1 MPPRP
6 AVGIDLGA
14 TRTAIARVDE
24 LARSG
29 MFRDAQGDLLIPSV
43 VYFEDDEWLFG
54 RSAKQAATTQP
65 GRAAEFYKRDL
76 GQGAYS
82 RAVGGELLPPE
93 VIEAC
98 LLNKLLAD
106 LAGEGIVQPAVAL
119 SMPAG
124 FNQAQRR
131 ARLDAAKIAGV
142 DVLGTINDP
151 LAAALTFAESQG
163 YLAES
168 GGNKPGQRVL
178 VVDVGGSKT
187 DVAII
192 EIKPGKLRTMAVGG
206 NARLGGR
213 DWDLRLAEYL
223 AAQFTK
229 QFGDD
234 PRHDMISVRRL
245 VESAEE
251 AKQSLTARQQARVQV
266 QRGDDSAA
274 IIVTRQAFEDQ
285 AADLAEQVSQLAEA
299 ALRRAG
305 MAWRDL
311 AQLLL
316 VGGGTRIPA
325 VAEKLKTLT
334 SLDPAPGI
342 HADEAVARGA
352 ALYAEHLL
360 AAREGRRSPLQL
372 AITDMTVHSLGL
384 AWSDP
389 QTGKLEN
396 VVLIPRGSE
405 LPCGTVAK
413 AVTDVEDQPTIQVQ
427 LLEGESR
434 VADECARIARLT
446 IKDLPQGLPQGS
458 QINVQYQYTVEGRLQ
473 VKALPP
479 RGGQP
484 LPIGL
489 RREQGLSESQLADWK
504 NLLARGGGLKAIHAL
519 LPKHQQER
527 DASTEEE
534 AAAAAAQPAI
544 RPPALPS
551 QAQSPLSQEGVPQDF
566 LLETDSGARARR
578 MNRRRMTPKRLG
590 IQIGGF
596 VIFGMI
602 GAAIGYYIVMM
613 IRPDWNVWDLQLP
626 GL

>member
-29 MFRDAQGDLLIPSV
+29 VFRDAQGDLLIPSV

-106 LAGEGIVQPAVAL
+106 LAAEGIAQPAVAL

-124 FNQAQRR
+124 FTQAQRR
-131 ARLDAAKIAGV
+131 ARLDAAKIAGM

-151 LAAALTFAESQG
+151 LATALTYAESQG

-168 GGNKPGQRVL
+168 GVNKQGQRVL

-187 DVAII
+187 DAAII
-192 EIKPGKLRTMAVGG
+192 EIKPGKLRTMSVTG

-234 PRHDMISVRRL
+234 PRYDMTSVRRL

-251 AKQSLTARQQARVQV
+251 AKQALTARQQARVQV
-266 QRGDDSAA
+266 QRREDSAA
-274 IIVTRQAFEDQ
+274 IIVTRQAFEDET
-285 AADLAEQVSQLAEA
+285 ADLVDQVVKLAEA
-299 ALRRAG
+299 TLARAG
-305 MAWRDL
+305 MAWRDV

-316 VGGGTRIPA
+316 VGGATRMPVI
-325 VAEKLKTLT
+325 VEKLKELT
-334 SLDPAPGI
+334 HLEPAPGI

-372 AITDMTVHSLGL
+372 AITDMTAHSLGL
-384 AWSDP
+384 EWSDP
-389 QTGKLEN
+389 QTGRLEN
-396 VVLIPRGSE
+396 VVLIQRGSE

-413 AVTDVEDQPTIQVQ
+413 AVTEVEDQPQIKLQ

-434 VADECARIARLT
+434 VADECARIAQLT
-446 IKDLPQGLPQGS
+446 IKELPHGLPQGS
-458 QINVQYQYTVEGRLQ
+458 HINVQYQYTVEGRLQ
-473 VKALPP
+473 VKALLP

-484 LPIGL
+484 LSISL
-489 RREQGLSESQLADWK
+489 RREQGLTESQLTDWK
-504 NLLARGGGLKAIHAL
+504 NLLARGGGLKALHAM
-519 LPKHQQER
+519 LPKHQKER
-527 DASTEEE
+527 EAQQAEE
-534 AAAAAAQPAI
+534 AAIAPPQPI
-544 RPPALPS
+544 VRPPALPT
-551 QAQSPLSQEGVPQDF
+551 QGSPPPLDMTDDF
-566 LLETDSGARARR
+566 SLEMTADARGRR
-578 MNRRRMTPKRLG
+578 PTRRRKTSKSLG
-590 IQIGGF
+590 IQVGGF
-596 VIFGMI
+596 VIFGLI
-602 GAAIGYYIVMM
+602 GAAIGYYIVML
-613 IRPDWNVWDLQLP
+613 IRPGWNVWDIPLP